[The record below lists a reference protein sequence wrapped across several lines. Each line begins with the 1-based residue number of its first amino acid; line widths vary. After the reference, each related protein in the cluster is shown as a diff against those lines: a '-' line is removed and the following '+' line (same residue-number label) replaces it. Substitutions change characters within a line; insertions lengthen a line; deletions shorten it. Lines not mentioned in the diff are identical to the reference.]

1 MESYVKRFVLNL
13 LLFSFFR
20 FLIYGIK
27 VNNVGRMYDYPD
39 ELGKVP
45 SELIWSMINTNV
57 GAVTMM
63 TRMLVNDM
71 KNRGKGAIVNI
82 SSGSELQPL
91 PYMAVYSASKV
102 NSLTIILG
110 LYLKCTFFHLL
121 RFLLSR
127 IRKISKQYKKKKKI
141 YVKNFTLAI
150 QKEFE
155 PYGISVQL
163 VTPMYVRTK
172 MNNYSTTVMAGSIL
186 FPDVQSYTKSAV
198 FCLGKTSETTG
209 YWSHGI
215 QVSNTFTCELLYVY
229 SLVT

>member
-1 MESYVKRFVLNL
+1 M
-13 LLFSFFR
+13 
-20 FLIYGIK
+20 
-27 VNNVGRMYDYPD
+27 NNVGRMYDYPD

-45 SELIWSMINTNV
+45 TDLLWHIININI

-71 KNRGKGAIVNI
+71 KKRGKGAIVNI

-102 NSLTIILG
+102 T
-110 LYLKCTFFHLL
+110 
-121 RFLLSR
+121 SR
-127 IRKISKQYKKKKKI
+127 VTVSVPSNTDCDIRCDFVSFQI

-150 QKEFE
+150 QRELA
-155 PYGISVQL
+155 PYGVSVQL

-186 FPDVQSYTKSAV
+186 IPDAESYTKSAV
-198 FCLGKTSETTG
+198 FCLGKTNETTG
-209 YWSHGI
+209 YWTHGI
-215 QVSNTFTCELLYVY
+215 QVRTRSRFPEEKNSGRKIDSIPESCRFSHFAVCVGAAG
-229 SLVT
+229 SDVGAHNNRRQDK